1 LELPNRG
8 IDASPIVG
16 FCKAVISRHVENWPP
31 TEETLAEEFVQW
43 FGLQPFLTRE
53 RLIELCL
60 SKRVNLSFAPL
71 PLELRGF
78 NCSFEGKTEIVIT
91 QRETVLGADLH
102 NLLHEFRELLE
113 NAFVQHGYATLGAE
127 NLLEVQAEHFAVS
140 ARMEIAKREIP
151 AFIESAEK
159 IDAKWARYLAYTFI
173 GVFGL
178 IYALSCIFLPQLE
191 EIESQTTRQ
200 RYVRT

>member
-1 LELPNRG
+1 M
-8 IDASPIVG
+8 G
-16 FCKAVISRHVENWPP
+16 FCQTVISRHAANWPP

-43 FGLQPFLTRE
+43 LGLQSFLTRD

-60 SKRVNLSFAPL
+60 SKGVNLSFAAL

-78 NCSFEGKTEIVIT
+78 NCSFQDKTEIVIS

-102 NLLHEFRELLE
+102 TLLHEFRELLE
-113 NAFVQHGYATLGAE
+113 NALVQLGYVTLGAE
-127 NLLEVQAEHFAVS
+127 NLLEVQAEHFAMS
-140 ARMEIAKREIP
+140 ARLEIAKREIP

-159 IDAKWARYLAYTFI
+159 IDAKWARYLAYTLI
-173 GVFGL
+173 GVVGV
-178 IYALSCIFLPQLE
+178 IYALTCIFLPQLE

-200 RYVRT
+200 RYIRT

>member
-1 LELPNRG
+1 M
-8 IDASPIVG
+8 G

-43 FGLQPFLTRE
+43 FGLQHFLTRD

-60 SKRVNLSFAPL
+60 SKGVDLSFAAL
-71 PLELRGF
+71 PPELRGF
-78 NCSFEGKTEIVIT
+78 NCSFQNKTEIVIT
-91 QRETVLGADLH
+91 EPETVLGAHLH
-102 NLLHEFRELLE
+102 TFLHEFRELLE
-113 NAFVQHGYATLGAE
+113 DAFVELGHATLGAE
-127 NLLEVQAEHFAVS
+127 NLLEVQAEHFAMS

-159 IDAKWARYLAYTFI
+159 IDAKWARYLAYTLI
-173 GVFGL
+173 GVCGV
-178 IYALSCIFLPQLE
+178 IYALTCIFLPQLE
-191 EIESQTTRQ
+191 EIDSEVERQ

>member
-1 LELPNRG
+1 MELLKG
-8 IDASPIVG
+8 EIDAPPILG
-16 FCKAVISRHVENWPP
+16 FCKTVISRHVEDWPP

-43 FGLQPFLTRE
+43 FGLQPFLTRD

-60 SKRVNLSFAPL
+60 SKRVDLSFAPL
-71 PLELRGF
+71 PHELRGF
-78 NCSFEGKTEIVIT
+78 HCSFQNKTEIVIA
-91 QRETVLGADLH
+91 QRQTVLGADLH
-102 NLLHEFRELLE
+102 TLLHEFRELLE
-113 NAFVQHGYATLGAE
+113 NAFIQLGYATLGAE

-173 GVFGL
+173 GVVGV
-178 IYALSCIFLPQLE
+178 IYALTCIFLPQLE

-200 RYVRT
+200 RYVRM